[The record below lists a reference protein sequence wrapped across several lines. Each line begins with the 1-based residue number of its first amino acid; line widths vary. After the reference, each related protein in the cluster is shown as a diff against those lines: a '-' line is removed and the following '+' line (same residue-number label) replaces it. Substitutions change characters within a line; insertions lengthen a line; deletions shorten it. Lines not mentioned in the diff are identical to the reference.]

1 MRRFLARRLLFAILS
16 LFGAS
21 IAVFGL
27 AHAKEDP
34 VNLFIREQSYGVSPE
49 VLQAMKEKWGLDK
62 PLIVQY
68 FVWAGNV
75 FHGDLGRSVETG
87 RKVVDILKERWGA
100 TIQLAITAWIFGT
113 LTGIPLG
120 VLSALKRGT
129 VWDYVARGLALFG
142 QSLPAF
148 WIGIVGILVFAVFL
162 GWLPVAT
169 RGTGLPFL
177 QQWKYYVLPTL
188 VLGWAPMAGYLRIT
202 RSAMLEVLDSEYV
215 KLARAKGVANNWVI
229 WKHAF
234 RNALIQPLTIA
245 ALLLAG
251 YMDGAV
257 LVEMVFAWPGVGRV
271 AIEAVNQNDFMIM
284 TGAVLLFTILHT
296 GMSFVSDL
304 VYTLVD
310 PRIRYG

>member
-1 MRRFLARRLLFAILS
+1 MRRFLVRRLFFALLS
-16 LFGAS
+16 FFGATMV
-21 IAVFGL
+21 VFGL

-34 VNLFIREQSYGVSPE
+34 VNLFIRADGYAISPE
-49 VLQAMKEKWGLDK
+49 QVQAMKEKWGLDK
-62 PLIVQY
+62 PLIIQY
-68 FVWAGNV
+68 FTWMGNV
-75 FHGDLGRSVETG
+75 LTGDLGTSVETQ
-87 RKVVDILKERWGA
+87 RKVMDIMKERWGA
-100 TIQLAITAWIFGT
+100 TIQLAIAAWTFGT

-120 VLSALKRGT
+120 VLSALKRGSHI
-129 VWDYVARGLALFG
+129 DYLARGLALFG

-148 WIGIVGILVFAVFL
+148 WIGIVGILVFAVYL

-169 RGTGLPFL
+169 RGIGLPFFE
-177 QQWKYYVLPTL
+177 QAKHYVLPTL

-215 KLARAKGVANNWVI
+215 KLARAKGISNNWVI

-271 AIEAVNQNDFMIM
+271 AVEAVNQNDFMIM
-284 TGAVLLFTILHT
+284 TGAVLLFTILYVV
-296 GMSFVSDL
+296 MSFVSDL
-304 VYTLVD
+304 IYTLID